1 MKMKQPKYTLLGLA
15 ALIFFLLNG
24 AITKEVSGK
33 DFFWPMFNAAISPPK
48 IVGSGSITLRFKNDV
63 IPHFDE
69 NASAECELKSHTVLA
84 CGFATLHYDATEDNG
99 QIKIRRNGTINFM
112 PVGTCTQTTCTVE
125 HQASVQET
133 ITQWLWTGVIW
144 QLINQQTIT
153 DDWDD
158 TLIFD
163 LQKATTTGS
172 TVGTSTANGEAFWT
186 LRLPV
191 IM

>member
-1 MKMKQPKYTLLGLA
+1 MNRLKRTLSGFV
-15 ALIFFLLNG
+15 ALILFFSSG
-24 AITKEVSGK
+24 VIVTEVSGK
-33 DFFWPMFNAAISPPK
+33 DFPWPMFNAAINPPR
-48 IVGSGSITLRFKNDV
+48 IRGIGSINLQLKNNV

-69 NASAECELKSHTVLA
+69 NASAECELRSHTVLA
-84 CGFATLHYDATEDNG
+84 CGSATLHYDATEDNG
-99 QIKIRRNGTINFM
+99 QLKIRRNGSISFM

-133 ITQWLWTGVIW
+133 MTYWVWTGVLW
-144 QLINQQTIT
+144 QQIKQVSVS

-163 LQKATTTGS
+163 LQQATTSGS
-172 TVGTSTANGEAFWT
+172 TIGVSTATGEAYWT

-191 IM
+191 IL